1 VTLFGSLDLRL
12 DPWQP
17 EYGSEV
23 PAAQAPEEVAV
34 ELGVERP
41 AEAWQALAPA
51 ATGLPPR
58 VAFVDGVR
66 RVEARVLARRGG
78 QLCHGVFGSFGVGS
92 VLVQDGRAVEGE
104 GVIDRV
110 LALGAGESLPG
121 PIPVAPAVVYRTV
134 STSDPRPD
142 AALARLQDEMR
153 LAEEH
158 LARRLADEPETLVV
172 ADGPL
177 TFGEPVRGAAV
188 GFVKRLFELYLPA
201 SHLGLLATLPPG
213 RRTPLFALRAA
224 RRFGRYAWFLRL
236 VAPRRGEADLAGLAR
251 LEVADGVGLEAARRL
266 ADATAAFLPR
276 FVPERARDPRAP
288 QNLLPIGA
296 LEASLRH
303 RLGDPLVIRR
313 AIEALVHAEAAA

>member
-1 VTLFGSLDLRL
+1 MTLFGDLDLRL

-34 ELGVERP
+34 DLGVERA
-41 AEAWQALAPA
+41 AEAWQALAAPDADLPA
-51 ATGLPPR
+51 RL
-58 VAFVDGVR
+58 AFVDGVR

-78 QLCHGVFGSFGVGS
+78 KLCHGIFGSFGVGS
-92 VLVQDGRAVEGE
+92 VVVQDGRAVEGE
-104 GVIDRV
+104 REIDRV
-110 LALGAGESLPG
+110 LALGAGQRLSG
-121 PIPVAPAVVYRTV
+121 PIPVAPAIVYRTV
-134 STSDPRPD
+134 TTSDSQPD

-153 LAEEH
+153 LAEER
-158 LARRLADEPETLVV
+158 LARRLADAPGTLVV

-213 RRTPLFALRAA
+213 RRTPLFAMRTA
-224 RRFGRYAWFLRL
+224 RRFGRYSWFLRL
-236 VAPRRGEADLAGLAR
+236 ATPRRGEADLAGLAR

-266 ADATAAFLPR
+266 ADATAAWLPR

-296 LEASLRH
+296 LETALRH
-303 RLGDPLVIRR
+303 RLGDPLVVRR
-313 AIEALVHAEAAA
+313 AIEALVHAEAVA